1 MFTNMTAN
9 PLHRALGVSGRP
21 LHRWA
26 AEGRVALQVVG
37 CQLEHQCR
45 WLGVAL
51 GTQDLSPR
59 PSVPLTCVKVAPPS
73 PFLGSRQE
81 EGRGEGLT
89 PGGETRVLYSLC
101 PSLAH
106 GNSPGECSQRALAE
120 NQNPVRGGGVD
131 GTEGSGQGDLVFWPV
146 REAGEG
152 SGRSC
157 HRRLWGMCPRGRVQ
171 SCKGP
176 EAGGGWGTGT
186 VTKAGWRG
194 RSVRGS
200 GEWPRSAFSER

>member
-9 PLHRALGVSGRP
+9 PLDRALGVSGRP

-89 PGGETRVLYSLC
+89 PRGETRVLSPYVL
-101 PSLAH
+101 PSHTGTPRGSVL
-106 GNSPGECSQRALAE
+106 SRSSQRTRILLGEEEWTGRKAQAKE
-120 NQNPVRGGGVD
+120 
-131 GTEGSGQGDLVFWPV
+131 TWSSGL
-146 REAGEG
+146 
-152 SGRSC
+152 
-157 HRRLWGMCPRGRVQ
+157 
-171 SCKGP
+171 
-176 EAGGGWGTGT
+176 
-186 VTKAGWRG
+186 
-194 RSVRGS
+194 
-200 GEWPRSAFSER
+200 